1 VFFSVPERLTKPL
14 PQWNADDWSTHCED
28 LLARPHRGLKP
39 ADLAGMHYLLGSRYV
54 DTDPR
59 VSLDHYTTAI
69 ELLSDQP
76 DQLFKLGDRLQRSGQ
91 VDLAISVYRR
101 VLELDPDHRVAR
113 ARMRQLQNLSR
124 PGAP

>member
-1 VFFSVPERLTKPL
+1 
-14 PQWNADDWSTHCED
+14 
-28 LLARPHRGLKP
+28 
-39 ADLAGMHYLLGSRYV
+39 
-54 DTDPR
+54 

-69 ELLSDQP
+69 ELVSDQP
-76 DQLFKLGDRLQRSGQ
+76 DQLFKLGDRLLRSRQ

-113 ARMRQLQNLSR
+113 ARLRQLRNLSR